1 MEGVSQ
7 ASDRGRAFQ
16 ALRHRDF
23 RLLFS
28 GQAVSLVGDAAF
40 LTALGWKTF
49 TIAGAGKIGLVL
61 SVQGAGLLTTLLI
74 GGALAD
80 RYERRRMMI
89 LSDVWRFVAVGTLA
103 VLDATGHLGLGS
115 LVVLAGLAGLG
126 DGLFYPA
133 VGGIIPLVVDRA
145 HLPSAN
151 SLMGV
156 ARWGG
161 FVVGPA
167 LAGFL
172 YHGAGS
178 AWVFAI
184 DALSFLVSGA
194 LMLLARPRAVE
205 VEPSVGTVR
214 EIREGAT
221 YVSRIPWL
229 WVTIT
234 LFAVILMLQLAPQQV
249 LLPKLVKDHFG
260 RGVGAYAA
268 LSAMVGVGTVCGTLL
283 FGHLQ
288 PRRRRGVISYWL
300 WLINSLAIA
309 GMALSP
315 WYALAGGLAL
325 TRGICIGFGV
335 AVWETMLQEIVPARL
350 LGRVISLDFFGS
362 FGLMPIGLALWGA
375 IAGVAPPG
383 PMIAAGALVSAG
395 MITVVLTRPW
405 LRAVE

>member
-1 MEGVSQ
+1 VEGISQ
-7 ASDRGRAFQ
+7 ASDRARAFQ

-23 RLLFS
+23 RLLFA

-103 VLDATGHLGLGS
+103 GLDATGHLGLPS
-115 LVVLAGLAGLG
+115 LVVLAGIAGLG

-133 VGGIIPLVVDRA
+133 VGGIIPLVVESA

-178 AWVFAI
+178 SWVFAI

-194 LMLLARPRAVE
+194 LMLLARPRAVD
-205 VEPSVGTVR
+205 VEPSVGTLT
-214 EIREGAT
+214 EIREGAN
-221 YVSRIPWL
+221 YVARIPWL

-249 LLPKLVKDHFG
+249 LLPKLVSDHFG
-260 RGVGAYAA
+260 RG
-268 LSAMVGVGTVCGTLL
+268 TVFGTLL

-288 PRRRRGVISYWL
+288 PQRRRGVISYWL
-300 WLINSLAIA
+300 WLINSVAIA
-309 GMALSP
+309 GMALAP

-325 TRGICIGFGV
+325 VRGVCIGFGV
-335 AVWETMLQEIVPARL
+335 AVWETMLQELVPARL

-362 FGLMPIGLALWGA
+362 FGLMPIGLAIWGG
-375 IAGVAPPG
+375 IAGIAPPG
-383 PMIAAGALVSAG
+383 PMIAGGALVSAG
-395 MITVVLTRPW
+395 MIGVALTRPW

>member
-7 ASDRGRAFQ
+7 AADRARAFQ

-28 GQAVSLVGDAAF
+28 GQAVSLIGDAAF

-61 SVQGAGLLTTLLI
+61 AVESAGLLTTLLI

-80 RYERRRMMI
+80 RYARRRMMI
-89 LSDVWRFVAVGTLA
+89 LSDVWRFLAVGAIA
-103 VLDATGHLGLGS
+103 VLDASGHLDLTS
-115 LVVLAGLAGLG
+115 LVLLAGANGLG

-133 VGGIIPLVVDRA
+133 VGGIIPLVVEPS

-184 DALSFLVSGA
+184 DALSFLVSAA

-205 VEPSVGTVR
+205 VEPSVGTAR
-214 EIREGAT
+214 EILDGAR
-221 YVSRIPWL
+221 YVSRVPWL

-249 LLPKLVKDHFG
+249 LLPKLVKDHFE

-283 FGHLQ
+283 FGQIQ
-288 PRRRRGVISYWL
+288 PRRRRGVLSYWL

-315 WYALAGGLAL
+315 WYSLAGALALV
-325 TRGICIGFGV
+325 RGCCIGFGI
-335 AVWETMLQEIVPARL
+335 AVWETMLQEMVPARL
-350 LGRVISLDFFGS
+350 LGRVVSLDFFGS
-362 FGLMPIGLALWGA
+362 FGLMPVGLALWGA
-375 IAGVAPPG
+375 IAGIAPPG
-383 PMIAAGALVSAG
+383 PMIAAGALFSAG
-395 MITVVLTRPW
+395 MITVVLSRPW

>member
-1 MEGVSQ
+1 VEGVSQ
-7 ASDRGRAFQ
+7 TADRARAFR

-89 LSDVWRFVAVGTLA
+89 LSDVWRFAAVGA
-103 VLDATGHLGLGS
+103 IAGLDASGHLGLAS
-115 LVVLAGLAGLG
+115 LVVLAGINGLG

-133 VGGIIPLVVDRA
+133 VGGIIPLVVDTT

-151 SLMGV
+151 ALMGV

-178 AWVFAI
+178 SWVFAI
-184 DALSFLVSGA
+184 DALSFLVSAA
-194 LMLLARPRAVE
+194 LMLMARPRAVE
-205 VEPSVGTVR
+205 VEPSVGTVK
-214 EIREGAT
+214 EILDGTR
-221 YVSRIPWL
+221 YVARIPWL

-249 LLPKLVKDHFG
+249 LLPKLVRNHFD

-283 FGHLQ
+283 FGQLQ

-300 WLINSLAIA
+300 WLINSLSIA

-315 WYALAGGLAL
+315 WYVLAGGLAL
-325 TRGICIGFGV
+325 TRGVCIGFGV
-335 AVWETMLQEIVPARL
+335 AVWETMLQEMVPARL
-350 LGRVISLDFFGS
+350 LGRVVSLDFFGS
-362 FGLMPIGLALWGA
+362 FGLMPIGLAIWGG
-375 IAGVAPPG
+375 IAGIAPPG
-383 PMIAAGALVSAG
+383 PMIAGGALVSAA
-395 MITVVLTRPW
+395 MIAVTLTRPW

>member
-1 MEGVSQ
+1 M
-7 ASDRGRAFQ
+7 
-16 ALRHRDF
+16 
-23 RLLFS
+23 
-28 GQAVSLVGDAAF
+28 
-40 LTALGWKTF
+40 
-49 TIAGAGKIGLVL
+49 
-61 SVQGAGLLTTLLI
+61 I

-89 LSDVWRFVAVGTLA
+89 VSDVWRFVAVGTLA
-103 VLDATGHLGLGS
+103 GLDATGHLGLPS
-115 LVVLAGLAGLG
+115 LVVLAGIAGLG

-133 VGGIIPLVVDRA
+133 VGGIVPLVVDAA

-194 LMLLARPRAVE
+194 LMLLARPRPVE
-205 VEPSVGTVR
+205 AEPSVGTVT
-214 EIREGAT
+214 EIREGAR
-221 YVSRIPWL
+221 YVAGIPWL

-234 LFAVILMLQLAPQQV
+234 LFALILMLQLAPQQV
-249 LLPKLVKDHFG
+249 LLPKLVRDHFN
-260 RGVGAYAA
+260 RGVGSYAA

-283 FGHLQ
+283 FGQLQ
-288 PRRRRGVISYWL
+288 PRRRRGVLSYWL

-309 GMALSP
+309 GLALAP
-315 WYALAGGLAL
+315 WYSLAGALALV
-325 TRGICIGFGV
+325 RGICIGFGV
-335 AVWETMLQEIVPARL
+335 AVWETMLQELVPARL

-362 FGLMPIGLALWGA
+362 FGLMPIGLALWGG
-375 IAGVAPPG
+375 IAGIAPPG
-383 PMIAAGALVSAG
+383 PMIAGGAFFSAG
-395 MITVVLTRPW
+395 MIAVVLTRPW
-405 LRAVE
+405 LRAVD

>member
-1 MEGVSQ
+1 QS
-7 ASDRGRAFQ
+7 
-16 ALRHRDF
+16 
-23 RLLFS
+23 
-28 GQAVSLVGDAAF
+28 VSLVGDAAF

-49 TIAGAGKIGLVL
+49 TIAGAGKIRLVL
-61 SVQGAGLLTTLLI
+61 AVNGAGLLTTLLV

-89 LSDVWRFVAVGTLA
+89 LSDVWRFFAVGSIA
-103 VLDATGHLGLGS
+103 ALDATGHLGLPW
-115 LVVLAGLAGLG
+115 LVILAGIAGLG

-133 VGGIIPLVVDRA
+133 VGGIIPLVVEPK

-214 EIREGAT
+214 EIREGAN
-221 YVSRIPWL
+221 YVATIPWL

-249 LLPKLVKDHFG
+249 LMPELVREPFD
-260 RGVGAYAA
+260 RGVGADC
-268 LSAMVGVGTVCGTLL
+268 LLLRVVGVGTVCGPLA
-283 FGHLQ
+283 FDQHQ
-288 PRRRRGVISYWL
+288 PRRRRGVVNYSFWL
-300 WLINSLAIA
+300 VNSI
-309 GMALSP
+309 
-315 WYALAGGLAL
+315 ALA
-325 TRGICIGFGV
+325 
-335 AVWETMLQEIVPARL
+335 
-350 LGRVISLDFFGS
+350 
-362 FGLMPIGLALWGA
+362 
-375 IAGVAPPG
+375 
-383 PMIAAGALVSAG
+383 
-395 MITVVLTRPW
+395 
-405 LRAVE
+405 

>member
-1 MEGVSQ
+1 MEGSSPP
-7 ASDRGRAFQ
+7 AGRAGAFD

-23 RLLFS
+23 RLLFA

-40 LTALGWKTF
+40 ITALGWKTF
-49 TIAGAGKIGLVL
+49 TLAGAGKIGLVL
-61 SVQGAGLLTTLLI
+61 AVQGAGLLTTLLI

-89 LSDVWRFVAVGTLA
+89 VSDIWRFLAVGMIA
-103 VLDATGHLGLGS
+103 VLDATGHLSLPW
-115 LVVLAGLAGLG
+115 LVVLAGIAGLG

-133 VGGIIPLVVDRA
+133 VGGIIPLVVDAA

-184 DALSFLVSGA
+184 DALSFLVSAA
-194 LMLLARPRAVE
+194 LMLLARARAVE
-205 VEPSVGTVR
+205 VEPSVGTAR
-214 EIREGAT
+214 EILDGAR
-221 YVSRIPWL
+221 YVSRVPWL

-249 LLPKLVKDHFG
+249 LLPKLVRDHFD

-283 FGHLQ
+283 FGQLQ
-288 PRRRRGVISYWL
+288 PRRRRGVLSYWL
-300 WLINSLAIA
+300 WLVNSLAIA
-309 GMALSP
+309 GMALAP
-315 WYALAGGLAL
+315 AYYLAGGLAIL
-325 TRGICIGFGV
+325 RGACIGFGV
-335 AVWETMLQEIVPARL
+335 AVWETMLQELVPARL

-362 FGLMPIGLALWGA
+362 FGLMPIGLAIWGS
-375 IAGVAPPG
+375 IAGIAPPG
-383 PMIAAGALVSAG
+383 PMIAAGALFSAG
-395 MITVVLTRPW
+395 MIAAVLTRPW

>member
-1 MEGVSQ
+1 VEGISTA
-7 ASDRGRAFQ
+7 ASRTRAFE

-28 GQAVSLVGDAAF
+28 GQSVSLVGDAAF

-49 TIAGAGKIGLVL
+49 TIAGSGKIGLVL
-61 SVQGAGLLTTLLI
+61 SVQGAGLLATLLI

-89 LSDVWRFVAVGTLA
+89 LSDVWRFVAVGA
-103 VLDATGHLGLGS
+103 IAALDASGHLGLAS
-115 LVVLAGLAGLG
+115 LVVLAGINGLG

-133 VGGIIPLVVDRA
+133 VGGIIPLVVDAA

-161 FVVGPA
+161 FVVGPPM
-167 LAGFL
+167 AGFL

-178 AWVFAI
+178 SWVFAI
-184 DALSFLVSGA
+184 DALSFLVSAG
-194 LMLLARPRAVE
+194 LMVGARPRAIE
-205 VEPSVGTVR
+205 PEPSEGAVK
-214 EIREGAT
+214 EIRGGIS
-221 YVSRIPWL
+221 YVARIPWL

-249 LLPKLVKDHFG
+249 LLPKLVRDHFH
-260 RGVGAYAA
+260 RGVLAFSVISG
-268 LSAMVGVGTVCGTLL
+268 MVGVGTVTGTLL
-283 FGHLQ
+283 FGQLQ

-309 GMALSP
+309 GMALAP
-315 WYALAGGLAL
+315 WYFLAAGLAL
-325 TRGICIGFGV
+325 LRGVCIGFGV
-335 AVWETMLQEIVPARL
+335 AVWETMLQELVPARL

-362 FGLMPIGLALWGA
+362 FGLMPIGLAIWGG
-375 IAGVAPPG
+375 IAGIAPPG

-395 MITVVLTRPW
+395 MISVVLTRPW
-405 LRAVE
+405 LRAVD